1 MTEEYRKIWQELGI
15 NLKRHDGLLAALPG
29 LYQEIY
35 LSQKNRPAGMGYFDF
50 VVSEV
55 HGLRIK
61 ELMEHKARGG
71 KVFATFCVYA
81 SEEVIVAGG
90 GISVGLC
97 GGLELTVPVAEQ
109 VLPRNLCPLIKSAFG
124 FKLARL
130 CPYWEAADLIVGETT
145 CDGKKKT
152 WEIMADHGLPMYVI
166 EIPNCKRKKGQELW
180 VEELIAFK
188 NKVEEVTGKA
198 ITAEKLAEATRLIN
212 EKRAALQRLFN
223 LRRADPVPISGKDAL
238 LVSQISFYDDP
249 RRFAQKVNELCD
261 ELEARV
267 ERREGAFPA
276 DTPRL
281 LVTGTPI
288 AFPFW
293 KLHHIVET
301 SGAAI
306 VCEESCVGTRLLT
319 GSTEIPP
326 DGVEAQL
333 AAIAERQMKTH
344 CACFSPNDERLEDI
358 FNLAREYKADGVI
371 QFTLQFCQPFNVEA
385 ARVEKR
391 LEKEGIPCLSL
402 ESDYSEGDVEQI
414 RTRVEAFL
422 EMIRS

>member
-71 KVFATFCVYA
+71 KVFATFCVYV

-180 VEELIAFK
+180 VEELISFK

-238 LVSQISFYDDP
+238 LASQISFYDDP

-267 ERREGAFPA
+267 ERGEGAFPA

-281 LVTGTPI
+281 LVTGTPM
-288 AFPFW
+288 ALPFW
-293 KLHHIVET
+293 KLHHIAET

-344 CACFSPNDERLEDI
+344 CACFSPNNERLDDI
-358 FNLAREYKADGVI
+358 VNLAREYKADGVI